1 MENIKREELEKLVGT
16 DKVNIFYK
24 IVDEITLLYDMDQ
37 TWNNGGKK
45 WTYEYKFRKSG
56 KTLCAFYFK
65 ENMLGFMIVF
75 GKEERTKVEEI
86 RNELSS
92 DILETYD
99 NAQTF
104 HDGKW
109 VMFNITD
116 YSMIEDFKKLLFIKK
131 KPNRK

>member
-1 MENIKREELEKLVGT
+1 MENVKREELEKLVGT

-24 IVDEITLLYDMDQ
+24 IVDEITLLYNMDQ
-37 TWNNGGKK
+37 AWNNGGKK

-65 ENMLGFMIVF
+65 ENMLGFMIIF

-109 VMFNITD
+109 VMLNITD

>member
-1 MENIKREELEKLVGT
+1 MENIKREELERVVGAN
-16 DKVNIFYK
+16 KVNIFYDM
-24 IVDEITLLYDMDQ
+24 VDAITLLYDMDQ

-45 WTYEYKFRKSG
+45 WVYEYKFKKGG

-65 ENMLGFMIVF
+65 ENVLGFMIIF
-75 GKEERTKVEEI
+75 GKDERAKVEEI
-86 RNELSS
+86 RKELSP
-92 DILETYD
+92 DALKTYD

-109 VMFNITD
+109 VMFEITD
-116 YSMIEDFKKLLFIKK
+116 DSLLEDLKKLLLIKR

>member
-109 VMFNITD
+109 VMLNITD
-116 YSMIEDFKKLLFIKK
+116 YSMIENLKKLLFIKK

>member
-1 MENIKREELEKLVGT
+1 MENIKREELKRLVGSN
-16 DKVNIFYK
+16 KVNIFYD
-24 IVDEITLLYDMDQ
+24 IVDEITSLYDINC

-65 ENMLGFMIVF
+65 ANMLGFMIVF

-92 DILETYD
+92 DILESYD
-99 NAQTF
+99 NTETL

-109 VMFNITD
+109 VMFNVTND
-116 YSMIEDFKKLLFIKK
+116 SMIEDFKKLLFIKK

>member
-45 WTYEYKFRKSG
+45 WIYEYKFRKSG

-104 HDGKW
+104 RDGKW
-109 VMFNITD
+109 VMLNITD
-116 YSMIEDFKKLLFIKK
+116 YSMIENLKKLLFIKK